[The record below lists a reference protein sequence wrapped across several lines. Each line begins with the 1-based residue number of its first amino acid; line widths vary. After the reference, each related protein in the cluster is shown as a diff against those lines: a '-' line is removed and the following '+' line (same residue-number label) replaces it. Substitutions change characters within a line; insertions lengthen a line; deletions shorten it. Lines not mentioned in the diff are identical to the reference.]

1 MIRTAFF
8 IMLCLGFAFPTFVSA
23 QTDVTVD
30 ADDRGWYR
38 EDGFHESDNENYL
51 TGIFDLTG
59 VRSERNSFFVFDLTA
74 IEEVESAS
82 LRLFLPTNGY
92 NSADSDETF
101 SLFDFSGDLTDLVD
115 GTGGI
120 AAFDDLG
127 DGLNLGS
134 IDIESANENSFIDIE
149 LNADGIA
156 FLNTQVGNF
165 AALGGALTSLDAA
178 VGATGN
184 EFVFGETDAGSS
196 VPGPQLLLVAVPE
209 PSSIALIGLAF
220 AAISSRRRRSA

>member
-8 IMLCLGFAFPTFVSA
+8 IMLCLGFAFPTVVTA
-23 QTDVTVD
+23 QTDVAVD

-38 EDGFHESDNENYL
+38 EDGFHDSDNENYL
-51 TGIFDLTG
+51 TGIFDLIG
-59 VRSERNSFFVFDLTA
+59 VRSARNSFFVFDLVD
-74 IEEVESAS
+74 IEAVESAS

-92 NSADSDETF
+92 NSDDSDETF
-101 SLFDFSGDLTDLVD
+101 SVFDFSGDLTDLVD
-115 GTGGI
+115 GVGGT

-127 DGLNLGS
+127 TGLNFGS

-156 FLNTQVGNF
+156 FLNAQAGDF
-165 AALGGALTSLDAA
+165 AVLGGAVTSLNDA

-184 EFVFGETDAGSS
+184 EWVFGETDAGGS
-196 VPGPQLLLVAVPE
+196 VPAPQLLLVAVPE

>member
-8 IMLCLGFAFPTFVSA
+8 MLCLGFAFPNFVSA
-23 QTDVTVD
+23 QINVDLD

-59 VRSERNSFFVFDLTA
+59 VRSDRNSFFVFDLVD
-74 IEEVESAS
+74 IQVVESAS
-82 LRLFLPTNGY
+82 LRLFLPSDGY

-101 SLFDFSGDLTDLVD
+101 SVFDFDGDLTDLVD
-115 GTGGI
+115 GAGGI
-120 AAFDDLG
+120 AAYDNLG
-127 DGLNLGS
+127 DGLNFGS
-134 IDIESANENSFIDIE
+134 IDIEAANENSFIDIE

-156 FLNTQVGNF
+156 FLNARAGDF
-165 AALGGALTSLDAA
+165 AVLGGSITSLNSA
-178 VGATGN
+178 VGASGN
-184 EFVFGETDAGSS
+184 EFVFGETETVQA
-196 VPGPQLLLVAVPE
+196 PQLLLVAVPE

-220 AAISSRRRRSA
+220 AAISSRRRRLV